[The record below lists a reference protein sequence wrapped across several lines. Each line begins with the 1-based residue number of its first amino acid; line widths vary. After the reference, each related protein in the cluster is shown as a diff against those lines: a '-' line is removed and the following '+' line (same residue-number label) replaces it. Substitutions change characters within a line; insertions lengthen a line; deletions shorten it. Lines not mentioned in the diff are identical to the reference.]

1 MSKKHFNNNSSDK
14 EDGWGL
20 INKKQPV
27 KQTRQ
32 KSQGRHFYL
41 KDLDEQDLVDDKT
54 SDIPDP
60 EDNTSYRNKMQ

>member
-14 EDGWGL
+14 EDSWGL
-20 INKKQPV
+20 ANRKNSV

-41 KDLDEQDLVDDKT
+41 KDLDKQDLVDDKT